1 MKYINYEI
9 HQLISHKAWKIRQG
23 RIKKEKDKERIMK
36 KLDEEIGNG
45 IWIVKL
51 RIISGNNS
59 NIIKCQ
65 LNIFFTL

>member
-1 MKYINYEI
+1 MFSLVIVK
-9 HQLISHKAWKIRQG
+9 KRKR
-23 RIKKEKDKERIMK
+23 RIKEGKDIERIMK

-45 IWIVKL
+45 IWIVIL

-59 NIIKCQ
+59 NIINCQ